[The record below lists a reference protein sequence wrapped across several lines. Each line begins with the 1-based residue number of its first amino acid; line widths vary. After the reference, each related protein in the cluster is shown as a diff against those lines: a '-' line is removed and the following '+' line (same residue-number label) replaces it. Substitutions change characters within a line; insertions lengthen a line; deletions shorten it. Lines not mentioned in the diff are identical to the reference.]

1 MAFPLSLAF
10 LTVRHAG
17 PEEAIRIAAEAGY
30 DMVGL
35 RLLPAAA
42 TEAPYALMTDGTLQ
56 ANVEAALRDTGI
68 AFADMEIVRLKPETD
83 VAEFEA
89 FCALGQRLGARN
101 VLVAGDDPD
110 HDRLTETFGRFAELA
125 AAHCLTAD
133 LEFMPWTAVKTLEDA
148 RKIVEAAGAANGG
161 VLIDALHY
169 DRSDTTIEEV
179 RALDPSRI
187 NYAQI
192 CDGPVP
198 YDPSDEGLI
207 AIARNGRLL
216 PGDGGIDLAALIHA
230 LPDGTPIS
238 VEIPSL
244 LELELGPLEFARRAA
259 DRTRALIADR
269 LSAAE
274 TR

>member
-10 LTVRHAG
+10 LTVRHSG
-17 PEEAIRIAAEAGY
+17 PEEAVRIAAEAGY

-42 TEAPYALMTDGTLQ
+42 TETPYALLTDAAVQ

-83 VAEFEA
+83 VADFEA

-101 VLVAGDDPD
+101 ILVAGDDPE
-110 HDRLTETFGRFAELA
+110 HARLTETFGRFAELA
-125 AAHCLTAD
+125 AAHGLTAD
-133 LEFMPWTAVKTLEDA
+133 LEFMPWTAVKNLNDA
-148 RKIVEAAGAANGG
+148 RKIVESSGAANGG

-169 DRSDTTIEEV
+169 DRSATTIEDV

-198 YDPSDEGLI
+198 YDPSDDGLI

-216 PGDGGIDLAALIHA
+216 PGDGGIDLAGLIHA

-238 VEIPSL
+238 VEIPSP
-244 LELELGPLEFARRAA
+244 LELELGPLEFVRRAA
-259 DRTRALIADR
+259 ERTRALIADAI
-269 LSAAE
+269 STAE
-274 TR
+274 IG

>member
-10 LTVRHAG
+10 LTVRHSG
-17 PEEAIRIAAEAGY
+17 PEEAVRIAAEAGY

-35 RLLPAAA
+35 RLLPAAP
-42 TEAPYALMTDGTLQ
+42 TEAPYALMTDATVQ

-101 VLVAGDDPD
+101 ILVAGDEPD

-125 AAHCLTAD
+125 AAHGLTAD
-133 LEFMPWTAVKTLEDA
+133 LEFMPWTAVKTLKDA
-148 RKIVEAAGAANGG
+148 QKIVETSGAANGG

-169 DRSDTTIEEV
+169 DRSATTIEDV
-179 RALDPSRI
+179 RALDPARI

-216 PGDGGIDLAALIHA
+216 PGDGGIDLAGLIRA

-238 VEIPSL
+238 VEIPSP

-259 DRTRALIADR
+259 DRTRALIADA

-274 TR
+274 TG